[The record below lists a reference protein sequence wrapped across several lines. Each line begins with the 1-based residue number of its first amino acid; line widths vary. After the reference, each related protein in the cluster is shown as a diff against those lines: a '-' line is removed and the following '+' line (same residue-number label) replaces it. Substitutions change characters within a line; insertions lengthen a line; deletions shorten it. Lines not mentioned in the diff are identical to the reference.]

1 MSLPEDGFRVGGAVS
16 LLTVSLRV
24 TGEALEPPQITQLL
38 GVQPQFAARKG
49 EQRQSGT
56 AVITQRVGIWIYSL
70 LEEPSPEWDLDD
82 AITQLLDRLPAE
94 LSIWKELKRSYDLD
108 VYCGL
113 FLESINQGTQLC
125 PSTLLALA
133 EREIVLSLDIY
144 SPSDDD
150 EAT

>member
-82 AITQLLDRLPAE
+82 APPRIQEDDALLEAVEEDLERFE
-94 LSIWKELKRSYDLD
+94 LDHCVAGAFAFR
-108 VYCGL
+108 
-113 FLESINQGTQLC
+113 
-125 PSTLLALA
+125 
-133 EREIVLSLDIY
+133 
-144 SPSDDD
+144 
-150 EAT
+150 